1 MRHPLAVLAA
11 LIAVPVLTAV
21 VGCSGDDRGEVPT
34 PRGTPTAP
42 GSAGPPA
49 QRSAPPLQVEVVTR
63 GLEHGWDIGF
73 LPDGS
78 ALVSERPG
86 RITLVSSLRPGATT
100 ARVGADLSD
109 VFAQGEGGLLG
120 LVVHP
125 DFATSRRFTTC
136 QNHHEKGRPFDI
148 RLVTWR
154 LADDSRSAVRVGD
167 LLTGLPIAAG
177 GRHSGCR
184 PTLAADGALLV
195 GTGDTADGRV
205 PQDRTSLG
213 GKVLRLDLQTGNP
226 LPDNPFVTSE
236 NRFERY
242 VYSYGHRNVQGV
254 AIRPGT
260 GQIYT
265 AEHGPRV
272 NDEVNLLRA
281 GGNHGWDPSRGGTVD
296 GYDESV
302 PMTDLDRFPDAVPAV
317 WQTGDV
323 TQALC
328 AATFLDGPQWGEL
341 NGALVVTALKGA
353 KLVLIHLDPAGAVRS
368 IAIPQQTNGAF
379 GRLRAARLG
388 PDGALY
394 VTTTNG
400 ADDALLRIT
409 PSAGGAP

>member
-154 LADDSRSAVRVGD
+154 LADDSAPRFGS
-167 LLTGLPIAAG
+167 
-177 GRHSGCR
+177 
-184 PTLAADGALLV
+184 
-195 GTGDTADGRV
+195 
-205 PQDRTSLG
+205 
-213 GKVLRLDLQTGNP
+213 
-226 LPDNPFVTSE
+226 VT
-236 NRFERY
+236 
-242 VYSYGHRNVQGV
+242 
-254 AIRPGT
+254 
-260 GQIYT
+260 
-265 AEHGPRV
+265 
-272 NDEVNLLRA
+272 
-281 GGNHGWDPSRGGTVD
+281 
-296 GYDESV
+296 
-302 PMTDLDRFPDAVPAV
+302 
-317 WQTGDV
+317 
-323 TQALC
+323 C
-328 AATFLDGPQWGEL
+328 
-341 NGALVVTALKGA
+341 
-353 KLVLIHLDPAGAVRS
+353 
-368 IAIPQQTNGAF
+368 
-379 GRLRAARLG
+379 
-388 PDGALY
+388 
-394 VTTTNG
+394 
-400 ADDALLRIT
+400 
-409 PSAGGAP
+409 